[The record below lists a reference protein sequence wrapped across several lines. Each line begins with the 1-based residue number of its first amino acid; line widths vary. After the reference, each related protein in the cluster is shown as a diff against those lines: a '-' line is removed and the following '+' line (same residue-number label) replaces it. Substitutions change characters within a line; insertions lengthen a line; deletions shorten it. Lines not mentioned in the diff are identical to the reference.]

1 MVSLE
6 ELTDR
11 LEDSEEFST
20 RIATLISNTP
30 GFREGL
36 TNPRS

>member
-6 ELTDR
+6 EFTDQ
-11 LEDSEEFST
+11 LENSEEFSN
-20 RIATLISNTP
+20 RIDTLISNTP